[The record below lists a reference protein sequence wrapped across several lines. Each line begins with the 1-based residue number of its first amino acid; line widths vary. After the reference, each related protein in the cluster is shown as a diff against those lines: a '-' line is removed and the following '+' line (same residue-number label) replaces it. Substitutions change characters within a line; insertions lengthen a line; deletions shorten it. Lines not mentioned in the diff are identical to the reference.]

1 MDGIEFVKG
10 MDDYELE
17 WQNTEQKAVVACLK
31 ITAAFI
37 LGRTEK
43 YHYIG

>member
-1 MDGIEFVKG
+1 VPISFVKG

-17 WQNTEQKAVVACLK
+17 WQNMEKKATVTSPNL
-31 ITAAFI
+31 TPAFI

-43 YHYIG
+43 NLYIE